1 MCSCYRQ
8 QQSWGDIIQAGSRLQ
23 VYMSAAKRKV
33 MACLDL
39 RPEYASLLT
48 TDDRAT
54 NIQAVPLW
62 MCSQK
67 VGLKPC
73 VCHPYSVAMNRHNA
87 GRLCESVLCIPRTDP
102 ELPV

>member
-1 MCSCYRQ
+1 
-8 QQSWGDIIQAGSRLQ
+8 
-23 VYMSAAKRKV
+23 MSAAKRKV

-67 VGLKPC
+67 VTVMIWPVQLLRLDHNQPWTMPAC
-73 VCHPYSVAMNRHNA
+73 VRKA
-87 GRLCESVLCIPRTDP
+87 
-102 ELPV
+102 

>member
-1 MCSCYRQ
+1 MSEKGPKSLGVGVPSTDHNDTRDSDVARQ
-8 QQSWGDIIQAGSRLQ
+8 SRQ

-39 RPEYASLLT
+39 RPEYACLLT
-48 TDDRAT
+48 TNDRAT

-67 VGLKPC
+67 VHHEAFACRCP
-73 VCHPYSVAMNRHNA
+73 HY
-87 GRLCESVLCIPRTDP
+87 
-102 ELPV
+102 